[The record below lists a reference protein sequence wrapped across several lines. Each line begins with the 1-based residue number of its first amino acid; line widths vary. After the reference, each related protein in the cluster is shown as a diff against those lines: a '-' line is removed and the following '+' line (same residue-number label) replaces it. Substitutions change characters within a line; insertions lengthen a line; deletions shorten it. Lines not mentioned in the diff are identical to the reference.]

1 MKCFH
6 FQNALHFNDACGALK
21 CSFFNGHDVVPA
33 QVQTLE
39 IGQSVEEAKCWNPRD
54 LVVIQQEPEKIGS

>member
-6 FQNALHFNDACGALK
+6 FQNALHFNDAGGALK
-21 CSFFNGHDVVPA
+21 CSFFDGHDVVPA

-39 IGQSVEEAKCWNPRD
+39 IWQSVEQAKCWNPRD
-54 LVVIQQEPEKIGS
+54 LVVIQQEPENW